1 MIFNDFDVLL
11 MPTSPST
18 AFKMGEN
25 PNDPVA
31 AYLADIFTVLANL
44 VGIPV
49 SPSRY
54 INTATACHSSYR
66 LATQTGDELTFVA
79 VFRKADATK
88 AALAASFPHEIFVIP
103 HSLYGSLSGVVAE
116 RNHAERIAGGR
127 HRIRS

>member
-1 MIFNDFDVLL
+1 MPYFQKAQQVRRRLYEQINMIFNDFDVLL

-31 AYLADIFTVLANL
+31 MYLADIFTVLANL

-54 INTATACHSSYR
+54 INTATACHSGYR
-66 LATQTGDELTFVA
+66 L
-79 VFRKADATK
+79 
-88 AALAASFPHEIFVIP
+88 
-103 HSLYGSLSGVVAE
+103 
-116 RNHAERIAGGR
+116 
-127 HRIRS
+127 